1 MLNLLMEQLGS
12 DGSNY
17 SLVQYHFEN
26 NTFGKSEKNE
36 EKLTFQLYCKLTEIY
51 YVQPKNNS
59 TLCPDRIQFETNL
72 QYIYFRKEIQAW

>member
-1 MLNLLMEQLGS
+1 MDREQCCIPFFQMLNLLMEQLGS

-36 EKLTFQLYCKLTEIY
+36 EKLT
-51 YVQPKNNS
+51 V
-59 TLCPDRIQFETNL
+59 
-72 QYIYFRKEIQAW
+72 